1 MSAGKSTGKA
11 AAAERQAAL
20 AAVRSTQK
28 KQERRRTLL
37 ISSIAGVVVVGLVG
51 ATGFVLV
58 NENRK
63 NAAVEAKAAEPVD
76 GVADVR
82 EGLTSNHV
90 TTVVDYPQDPPA
102 GGDHAAAWL
111 NCGVYTDPVPN
122 ENAVHSLEHGAV
134 WLTYDPA
141 LPADQVATLQQ
152 FAEQNSYVIVSPYE
166 GLSSPVVASSW
177 GYQLEVDSA
186 DDERLPV
193 FVRKY
198 LLNPELPEVGAL
210 CSNGVGTPA

>member
-1 MSAGKSTGKA
+1 MSAGKSRGKA
-11 AAAERQAAL
+11 AATERQAAL
-20 AAVRSTQK
+20 AAVKSSQK
-28 KQERRRTLL
+28 RQERRRTVL
-37 ISSIAGVVVVGLVG
+37 ISSIAGVLVAGLVG
-51 ATGFVLV
+51 ATSFVLV

-63 NAAVEAKAAEPVD
+63 NAAVEAKAAEPID

-90 TTVVDYPQDPPA
+90 TTVVDYAQAPPA

-111 NCGVYTDPVPN
+111 NCGVYADPVPN

-141 LPADQVATLQQ
+141 LPADQVAAL
-152 FAEQNSYVIVSPYE
+152 EQIASENAYVIVSPYE
-166 GLSSPVVASSW
+166 GLPSPVVASSW
-177 GYQLEVDSA
+177 GYQLELNGA

-210 CSNGVGTPA
+210 CSSGVGTPA